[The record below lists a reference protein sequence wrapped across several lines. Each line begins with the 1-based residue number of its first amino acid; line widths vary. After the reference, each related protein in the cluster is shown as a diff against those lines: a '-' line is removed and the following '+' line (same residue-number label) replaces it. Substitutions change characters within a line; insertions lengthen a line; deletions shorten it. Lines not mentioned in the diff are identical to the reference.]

1 MKIVFHFF
9 FLASSKEIIES
20 CVFCSKMDVE
30 FSPPFV
36 SFDLHEKDPAGF
48 QGRHSAE
55 SFFFF
60 FSFQNQF
67 ELCARHC
74 RYKDEKEAPESNR
87 REEYMPRKHFQRSSK
102 FGLRKVGKVFL
113 AK

>member
-9 FLASSKEIIES
+9 LLASSKEIIES

-36 SFDLHEKDPAGF
+36 SFDLHKKDPAGF

-55 SFFFF
+55 FFFF
-60 FSFQNQF
+60 FHFRINLSFVLDIADTKMKKRLLNLT
-67 ELCARHC
+67 E
-74 RYKDEKEAPESNR
+74 EKSICQGSIFKGAPSL
-87 REEYMPRKHFQRSSK
+87 
-102 FGLRKVGKVFL
+102 G
-113 AK
+113 